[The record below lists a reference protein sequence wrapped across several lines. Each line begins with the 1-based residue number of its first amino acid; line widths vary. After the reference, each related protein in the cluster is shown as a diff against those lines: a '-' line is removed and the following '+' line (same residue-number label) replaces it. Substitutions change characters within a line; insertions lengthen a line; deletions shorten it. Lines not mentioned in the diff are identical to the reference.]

1 MRRSTFLGF
10 SGPSI
15 VAMTALMLAPLL
27 LTVWLSLNRITFRG
41 DTVFNGLANY
51 QDALEDGDFWQALWF
66 TLIVCAICI
75 PAKLAIGFLIA
86 LALNRVPPRIRG
98 PFIACALLPFI
109 VTPVVGTLAFSWLFR
124 DFGVITY
131 WLSLIGVQIYWL
143 STELTAR
150 ALVILHYIWS
160 GAPFAI
166 IVLFAGLQA
175 VPKDELE
182 AAVMDG
188 ASRWYRVRHIV
199 IPHCRSLFIF
209 LALMMTMDAY
219 RIFDSI
225 AVMTKGVN
233 GTESLMYYNYRLAIV
248 QNSITRGAAVS
259 ILMVAGILLLLAP
272 LLRATYREHRAAR

>member
-10 SGPSI
+10 SGASI
-15 VAMTALMLAPLL
+15 VAMAGLMLVPLL
-27 LTVWLSLNRITFRG
+27 LTIWLSLNRITFRG
-41 DTVFNGLANY
+41 DFLFTGLTNY
-51 QDALEDGDFWQALWF
+51 QDVLEDGDFWTALSF
-66 TLIVCAICI
+66 TLIVCAVTI

-86 LALNRVPPRIRG
+86 LALNRIAPGIRG
-98 PFIACALLPFI
+98 GFIACALLPFI

-124 DFGVITY
+124 DFGVVSY
-131 WLSLIGVQIYWL
+131 WLGLAGIKIYWL
-143 STELTAR
+143 SSELTAR
-150 ALVILHYIWS
+150 SLVLLHFIWS
-160 GAPFAI
+160 GTPFAI

-199 IPHCRSLFIF
+199 IPHCRSLFVF
-209 LALMMTMDAY
+209 LGLMMTMDAY

-233 GTESLMYYNYRLAIV
+233 GTESVMFYNYRVAIV
-248 QNSITRGAAVS
+248 QNSLTRGAAVS
-259 ILMVAGILLLLAP
+259 ILTVVGILVLLLP
-272 LLRATYREHRAAR
+272 LLRATYLEQRQAR